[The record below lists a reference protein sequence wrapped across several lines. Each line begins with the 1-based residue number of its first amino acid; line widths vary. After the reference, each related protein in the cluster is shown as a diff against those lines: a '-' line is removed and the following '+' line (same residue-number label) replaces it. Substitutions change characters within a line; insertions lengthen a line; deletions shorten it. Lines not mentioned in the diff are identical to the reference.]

1 MSVAKHRPDLYD
13 FWLGFAFGC
22 TGVAAFL
29 AGCWS
34 KGYLLWL
41 VNA

>member
-1 MSVAKHRPDLYD
+1 MNRVRETPSLVD

-29 AGCWS
+29 AGAWS
-34 KGYLLWL
+34 HGYLQWL
-41 VNA
+41 VP

>member
-1 MSVAKHRPDLYD
+1 MSRVRETPSLVD
-13 FWLGFAFGC
+13 FCLGFAFGC